1 MLNLFTI
8 LVFLFVLLGVLGLRA
23 FTNRARREEMVRER
37 LTELL
42 TQVEEEAKSV
52 APVEYPD
59 ESVLMGLDDYHG
71 ISRSSMPA
79 SCAFRRDWNCSA
91 GPRTCAFAYWCLELF
106 PSRQPH
112 WWAA

>member
-42 TQVEEEAKSV
+42 TQA
-52 APVEYPD
+52 
-59 ESVLMGLDDYHG
+59 L
-71 ISRSSMPA
+71 
-79 SCAFRRDWNCSA
+79 RRLNIPMNPC
-91 GPRTCAFAYWCLELF
+91 
-106 PSRQPH
+106 
-112 WWAA
+112 

>member
-59 ESVLMGLDDYHG
+59 ESVDGGQSL
-71 ISRSSMPA
+71 
-79 SCAFRRDWNCSA
+79 CSPR
-91 GPRTCAFAYWCLELF
+91 GPYCPIVW
-106 PSRQPH
+106 
-112 WWAA
+112 

>member
-42 TQVEEEAKSV
+42 TRGSQK
-52 APVEYPD
+52 
-59 ESVLMGLDDYHG
+59 
-71 ISRSSMPA
+71 R
-79 SCAFRRDWNCSA
+79 CA
-91 GPRTCAFAYWCLELF
+91 G
-106 PSRQPH
+106 
-112 WWAA
+112 